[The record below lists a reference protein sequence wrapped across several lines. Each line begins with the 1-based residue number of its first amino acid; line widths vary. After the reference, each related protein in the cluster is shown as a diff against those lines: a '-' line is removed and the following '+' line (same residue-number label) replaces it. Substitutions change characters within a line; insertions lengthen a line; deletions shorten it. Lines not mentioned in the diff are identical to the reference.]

1 MSTNLPTFPPFDI
14 TQDQGAL
21 GLRWKKY
28 ITRFRNLLVAINVQD
43 KKRQKALLLHYA
55 GEDVNDIFD
64 TLPNTTATGDENPL
78 EKAIDALTS
87 YFTPKKNVAYEEY
100 LFRQTKQDPEE
111 KIMAYYTRLK
121 HLSQTCE
128 FADADREIK
137 TQIIQHCTSTKLRR
151 KALNEPAT
159 TLQALLEYG
168 KTLELTAS
176 QISALENQQTEGVN
190 EINKHVGNRQ
200 KSWNGNE
207 RNGRRKSGMDVRN
220 KGPS

>member
-1 MSTNLPTFPPFDI
+1 MSRTRSDRRLCFSTTPAKMSMIYLTHYQ
-14 TQDQGAL
+14 TQQRL
-21 GLRWKKY
+21 
-28 ITRFRNLLVAINVQD
+28 
-43 KKRQKALLLHYA
+43 
-55 GEDVNDIFD
+55 
-64 TLPNTTATGDENPL
+64 ATKNPL

-100 LFRQTKQDPEE
+100 LFRQAKQDPEE
-111 KIMAYYTRLK
+111 KIMAYYTCLK

-137 TQIIQHCTSTKLRR
+137 TQIIQHYTSSKLRR

-176 QISALENQQTEGVN
+176 HISALENQQTEGVN
-190 EINKHVGNRQ
+190 EVNKHVGNRQ
-200 KSWNGNE
+200 KSRNGN
-207 RNGRRKSGMDVRN
+207 GGMDAGNLEWILGTRTIRIWIEQH
-220 KGPS
+220 KI